1 MPINSLAPDRSITPN
16 QLAFPN
22 KGRGG
27 GGGGSTTYQQD
38 VETIYNNTYNITL
51 DRTGERRELDRIQAS
66 IMAAELR
73 AKTYVD
79 EWHNAFQWT
88 MDDTVEPQNILFN
101 TWYPLQ
107 FPLCMQRGSVAANN
121 VYWEFQATRELTG
134 TYFVGAEIELKHQA
148 LAQVSSTEAAV
159 FVDGVFYANLPWTDT
174 KDTESANGTPSHS
187 HIRYGAALV
196 PAIQGNRISIWVR
209 ITSSQTDDDYYTGSI
224 GGHVHGFRVACHGD
238 KTYRNW
244 SDYNVAIPA
253 DSYTTP

>member
-1 MPINSLAPDRSITPN
+1 MPINSKADERSIVPA
-16 QLAFPN
+16 QLAFRER
-22 KGRGG
+22 GRGG
-27 GGGGSTTYQQD
+27 SGGGTTSYQQD
-38 VETIYNNTYNITL
+38 VTNIVNSTVVYQ
-51 DRTGERRELDRIQAS
+51 TSEVARRELDRIQAS

-79 EWHNAFQWT
+79 KWHNAFQWT

-121 VYWEFQATRELTG
+121 VYWEFQATLELSG
-134 TYFVGAEIELKHQA
+134 TYFIGAEIELKHQA

-209 ITSSQTDDDYYTGSI
+209 ITSSQTNDGYYTGSI

-238 KTYRNW
+238 GTYRNW
-244 SDYNVAIPA
+244 SDFNVAIPA